1 LRVMGVDPG
10 LQVTG
15 WGIIETGESSPVV
28 IEAGVIRTAGSFSLE
43 KRLAQISSGMREV
56 LAAHEPAVV
65 AVEDLYSHYRHP
77 TTAILMGHARGV
89 IFLAA
94 SEASV
99 PVMAYPAT
107 RIKKCVTGN
116 GRAAKRQVQRM
127 ITSCL
132 GLQSVP
138 EPPDVCD
145 ALAAALT
152 CINELRRRR
161 PA

>member
-1 LRVMGVDPG
+1 LRVMGIDPG

-15 WGIIETGESSPVV
+15 WGIIETGNASPAVV
-28 IEAGVIRTAGSFSLE
+28 EAGVVRTTGSFSLE
-43 KRLAQISSGMREV
+43 ERLNQLYSGVRE
-56 LAAHEPAVV
+56 LITAHQPGLV
-65 AVEDLYSHYRHP
+65 AVEDLYSHYKHP

-94 SEASV
+94 SEASI
-99 PVMAYPAT
+99 PVKAYSAT
-107 RIKKCVTGN
+107 RIKKCITGN
-116 GRAAKRQVQRM
+116 GRAAKRQMQRM
-127 ITSCL
+127 VTACL
-132 GLQSVP
+132 SLQSVP

-152 CINELRRRR
+152 CMNESLGRR

>member
-1 LRVMGVDPG
+1 MRVMGVDPG
-10 LQVTG
+10 LQITG
-15 WGIIETGESSPVV
+15 WGIIEAGNSSPVV
-28 IEAGVIRTAGSFSLE
+28 LEAGVVRTADSFSLE
-43 KRLAQISSGMREV
+43 KRLNQLYAGVREV
-56 LAAHEPAVV
+56 LESHRPAVI
-65 AVEDLYSHYRHP
+65 AVEDLYSHYKHP

-94 SEASV
+94 SEASI
-99 PVMAYPAT
+99 PVKAYSAT

-116 GRAAKRQVQRM
+116 GRAAKRQMQRM
-127 ITSCL
+127 ITACL
-132 GLQSVP
+132 SLQSVP

-152 CINELRRRR
+152 FVNESSRRR